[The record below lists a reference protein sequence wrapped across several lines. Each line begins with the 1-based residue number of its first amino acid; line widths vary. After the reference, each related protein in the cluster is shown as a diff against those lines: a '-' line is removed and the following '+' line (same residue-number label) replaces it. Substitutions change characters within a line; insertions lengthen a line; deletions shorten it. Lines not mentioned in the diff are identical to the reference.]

1 VLQRVFRQS
10 LFAKNEERRKKK
22 QLQEFSSARFN
33 LDSLPHPLNLAS
45 KSAIHSVAARTT
57 SLLSRTTFSLP
68 HLFPVNFPHFLPSPS
83 LNYSTTRTMPRGKGK
98 RGGGGGGRGGKRGGG
113 AGRTDSQRNDRAGGY
128 NVVNQTNETMEAYY
142 KAQKIIGDDEW
153 TEFLE
158 ALKVPLPTTFRLT
171 ASRS

>member
-1 VLQRVFRQS
+1 
-10 LFAKNEERRKKK
+10 
-22 QLQEFSSARFN
+22 
-33 LDSLPHPLNLAS
+33 
-45 KSAIHSVAARTT
+45 
-57 SLLSRTTFSLP
+57 
-68 HLFPVNFPHFLPSPS
+68 
-83 LNYSTTRTMPRGKGK
+83 MPRGKGK